1 VCLATL
7 GPGATNLLTGVADAH
22 LDHSPLVAITGQ
34 GSLDRLYKESHQV
47 INVVRMFFPVTKWTD
62 RITNPRNIPEMVR
75 KAFKLAEMEKPGAT
89 HIEFSENIAAMLV
102 EELPAL
108 KKITVRRSI
117 PEPETIRR
125 AAELIRQAKKPL
137 ILTGNGAI
145 RTNSSHILR
154 QWVAQTNIPVVS
166 TFMGKGAV
174 SDREP
179 ESLLSVGLGAH
190 PGIVEVLKAADLVIA
205 VGYDIAEYGPEKWN
219 ADKHLKIIHID
230 FAQAEVYEQYI
241 PEVELV
247 GDISD
252 TLEQLSRQVT
262 APVDFPEARAYRK
275 KIEARW
281 EAQKEVK
288 TLKPEMV
295 LHTLREVMRDD
306 DILISDVGSHKM
318 WVGSKFQ
325 AYEPNTVLI
334 SNGFASMGFALPG
347 AIGAKLACPDK
358 RVVSLNGDGGFLM
371 NVQELETATRLGLA
385 FPVLIFND
393 SRFSLI
399 EEKFRKDSAITDSLE
414 FTNPDFEALA
424 KAFGIHHIRIETREQ
439 LREGLKHALECS
451 TVCLVDIHIDAEAN
465 RELFN
470 QE

>member
-1 VCLATL
+1 MFSKIIKTVSRTGLVGPDRETPCGGAHEGETSPSCFNGAQLLVKALENEGVEYVFGLPGEEIRDVMVALKNSPIQLVITRHEQGAAFMADVYGRLTGKAGVCLATL

-275 KIEARW
+275 KIEAR
-281 EAQKEVK
+281 
-288 TLKPEMV
+288 
-295 LHTLREVMRDD
+295 
-306 DILISDVGSHKM
+306 
-318 WVGSKFQ
+318 
-325 AYEPNTVLI
+325 
-334 SNGFASMGFALPG
+334 
-347 AIGAKLACPDK
+347 
-358 RVVSLNGDGGFLM
+358 
-371 NVQELETATRLGLA
+371 
-385 FPVLIFND
+385 
-393 SRFSLI
+393 
-399 EEKFRKDSAITDSLE
+399 
-414 FTNPDFEALA
+414 
-424 KAFGIHHIRIETREQ
+424 
-439 LREGLKHALECS
+439 
-451 TVCLVDIHIDAEAN
+451 
-465 RELFN
+465 
-470 QE
+470 